1 MIEIIGKNGVCKI
14 MTDQRDEE
22 GISHL
27 YKIMSAG
34 VTKGSIVRVMPDYHE
49 GKGSVIG
56 FTQKLDKSNPRI
68 CPNVVGV
75 DIGCRVSAIKLSNIH
90 NLDFEKIDKWIR
102 ANIPLG
108 AGGYLPDGL
117 TEKQKS
123 LITKEE
129 LEKFVDATALIKED
143 SKEGFTMRVSVLG
156 QLASIGS
163 GNHYC
168 EIGRDKDGNYWLS
181 LHCGSRNFGLTVAN
195 IYQRH
200 AEEYCDDCCEKE
212 MRYLDKSSPYLDRYL
227 TCIDACQTFSEV
239 NHRILFHTI
248 KDFLESEFADKKTY
262 GFEEY
267 ITTLHNYIDLEHM
280 IVRKG
285 AISAQEGEK
294 VLIPFNMRD
303 GVAICVGKG
312 NEDFNWSAPHGA
324 GRLMSR
330 SKAKSLIDAEKVK
343 KEMSDAGVFTTS
355 IDYALDE
362 SPCVYKDKNEILERI
377 KPTVNVIE
385 TIKPVYNIK
394 GR

>member
-1 MIEIIGKNGVCKI
+1 M
-14 MTDQRDEE
+14 
-22 GISHL
+22 
-27 YKIMSAG
+27 
-34 VTKGSIVRVMPDYHE
+34 
-49 GKGSVIG
+49 
-56 FTQKLDKSNPRI
+56 
-68 CPNVVGV
+68 
-75 DIGCRVSAIKLSNIH
+75 DIGCRVSVIKLSNIH

-102 ANIPLG
+102 SNIPLG
-108 AGGYLPDGL
+108 AGGYLPVGL

-143 SKEGFTMRVSVLG
+143 SKEGFTMKVSVLG

-168 EIGRDKDGNYWLS
+168 EIDQDKDGNYWLS

-200 AEEYCDDCCEKE
+200 AEEYCDDRCEKE

-227 TCIDACQTFSEV
+227 TCVDACQTFSEV

-248 KDFLESEFADKKTY
+248 KDFLESEFADKKTD

-312 NEDFNWSAPHGA
+312 NEDFNWSAPHGC

-330 SKAKSLIDAEKVK
+330 SQAKKNLDLNFVKEDMKV
-343 KEMSDAGVFTTS
+343 AGVFTTS
-355 IDYALDE
+355 LDYALDE
-362 SPCVYKDKNEILERI
+362 APDAYKNKDEIMKYIE
-377 KPTVNVIE
+377 PTVDVIE
-385 TIKPVYNIK
+385 TIKPVYNVK